1 MGEPIATA
9 RLVLVPMA
17 PEVVAQMLAGDLS
30 GIRAGE
36 GYPHEDTLVPMQ
48 TAAKYGVDL
57 PGWFV
62 TLDGVVIGDCHTHGS
77 ADEAGDVEIGYG
89 LAEPYRGRGFGS
101 ELVKAFSHWLLRQEG
116 IRRVVARHV
125 PIDNVPSRRALES
138 AGFVLEDADE
148 EYTWYALSAEAEHT
162 PKRSHRMS

>member
-1 MGEPIATA
+1 VTG
-9 RLVLVPMA
+9 RLLLVPMA

-30 GIRAGE
+30 GIRPGE

-62 TLDGVVIGDCHTHGS
+62 TLDGVVIGDCHTHRY
-77 ADEAGDVEIGYG
+77 ADEAGDIEIGYG
-89 LAEPYRGRGFGS
+89 LAEPYRGRGFGT
-101 ELVKAFSHWLLRQEG
+101 ELVKGFSAWLLGQEG

-125 PIDNVPSRRALES
+125 PVDNVPSRRALES
-138 AGFVLEDADE
+138 AGFVLEDADD
-148 EYTWYALSAEAEHT
+148 EYTWYALEHE
-162 PKRSHRMS
+162 

>member
-1 MGEPIATA
+1 MT
-9 RLVLVPMA
+9 

-30 GIRAGE
+30 GISAGE
-36 GYPHEDTLVPMQ
+36 GYPHEETLMPMR
-48 TAAKYGVDL
+48 TAEKYGVDL

-77 ADEAGDVEIGYG
+77 ADEVGNIEIGYG

-101 ELVKAFSHWLLRQEG
+101 ELVKAFSLWLSRQEG

-125 PIDNVPSRRALES
+125 PVDNLPSRRALES
-138 AGFVLEDADE
+138 AGFVLEGADDE
-148 EYTWYALSAEAEHT
+148 FTWYALA
-162 PKRSHRMS
+162 RG